1 MAKRGPAFQKVFDY
15 CYAYKHYW
23 TKRGRATPICDRVVF
38 NKIRALLGGSMDFIL
53 VGGAPLCPET
63 HDFIRTCLG
72 VMVVQVCEE
81 AEKYE
86 NIFACELS
94 GEDRR
99 GLKVKR
105 YASCILTCEV
115 RCHRNEL

>member
-1 MAKRGPAFQKVFDY
+1 MNNIFANKYFIPDLLRRIRKNIKDSVSKRGPAFQKVFDY

-81 AEKYE
+81 AEK
-86 NIFACELS
+86 
-94 GEDRR
+94 
-99 GLKVKR
+99 
-105 YASCILTCEV
+105 
-115 RCHRNEL
+115 